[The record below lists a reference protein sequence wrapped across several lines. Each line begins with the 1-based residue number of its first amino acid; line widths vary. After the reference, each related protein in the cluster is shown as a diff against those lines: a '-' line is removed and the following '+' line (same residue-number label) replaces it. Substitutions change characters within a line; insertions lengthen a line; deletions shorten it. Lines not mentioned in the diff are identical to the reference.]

1 MRRRPLSLFCLAVI
15 LFLFLGTKLTAPA
28 PSGFESRE
36 GEWVEL
42 TGSGPQKQ
50 VLYLHPVPKD
60 GCLQQAE
67 GVICYLKSNQALPEM
82 GSIVR
87 VRGKLKCFEPPSNP
101 GQFDS
106 KSYYHT
112 LKISFQL
119 NQTEIQA
126 KSNTYHSGSGDGA
139 VRLSDRLFD
148 IGPAGNPDV
157 CHSYGGS
164 AL

>member
-42 TGSGPQKQ
+42 TGSLYKKESGSGTGTEKQ

-126 KSNTYHSGSGDGA
+126 KSNTYHHMAEGLYESRRFFS
-139 VRLSDRLFD
+139 RIL
-148 IGPAGNPDV
+148 
-157 CHSYGGS
+157 
-164 AL
+164 